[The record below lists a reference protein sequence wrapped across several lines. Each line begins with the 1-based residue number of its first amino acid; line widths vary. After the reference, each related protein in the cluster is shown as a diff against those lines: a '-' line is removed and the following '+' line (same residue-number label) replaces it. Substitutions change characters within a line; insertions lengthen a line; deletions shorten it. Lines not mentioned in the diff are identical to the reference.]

1 MESLA
6 IPIEKVRSFTREDFN
21 RMRDQGILP
30 RHTELLAGVLVD
42 KVAISPKHAYT
53 ISRLRNRISQ
63 YLPINFCIRQENP
76 ISIGNSE
83 PEPDISI
90 VLGSE
95 EDFKDAHPTTAE
107 WAIEVAISSLDQDL
121 SKRKIYAE
129 AKIPHYWILDPEN
142 NRILVFSEPN
152 KDGYAKERIYNK
164 QDAIPI
170 PLIEG
175 KEISF
180 EWM

>member
-21 RMRDQGILP
+21 RMRDQGTLP

-42 KVAISPKHAYT
+42 KVAFSPKHAYT
-53 ISRLRNRISQ
+53 VSRLRNRISEF
-63 YLPINFCIRQENP
+63 LPINFCIRQENP

-95 EDFKDAHPTTAE
+95 EDFKDAH
-107 WAIEVAISSLDQDL
+107 L
-121 SKRKIYAE
+121 SKQKEKGYFEYYI
-129 AKIPHYWILDPEN
+129 KN
-142 NRILVFSEPN
+142 N
-152 KDGYAKERIYNK
+152 
-164 QDAIPI
+164 
-170 PLIEG
+170 
-175 KEISF
+175 
-180 EWM
+180 